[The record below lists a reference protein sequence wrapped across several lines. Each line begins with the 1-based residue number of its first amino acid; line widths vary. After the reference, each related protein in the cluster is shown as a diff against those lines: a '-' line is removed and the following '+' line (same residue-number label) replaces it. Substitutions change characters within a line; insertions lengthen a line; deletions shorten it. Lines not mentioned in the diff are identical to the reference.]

1 MNLFHQIGVDCE
13 HSENFGKQCIR
24 VLPDMCPE
32 GGKFIQKQ
40 LELLLSHR
48 LYYKLAVMREK
59 EERTT
64 APCTLSSFEH
74 HVTVELRAK

>member
-1 MNLFHQIGVDCE
+1 
-13 HSENFGKQCIR
+13 
-24 VLPDMCPE
+24 MCPE
-32 GGKFIQKQ
+32 GGKFVQKQ

>member
-1 MNLFHQIGVDCE
+1 
-13 HSENFGKQCIR
+13 
-24 VLPDMCPE
+24 MCPE

-48 LYYKLAVMREK
+48 LYYELAVMREK
-59 EERTT
+59 EERAT
-64 APCTLSSFEH
+64 ASCTLSSFEH